1 MLAILVSF
9 VFIIPKRV
17 NPLTDLLK
25 VNSLQKYFPIR
36 SGLLSR
42 VQNRIKAVDRISFS
56 IKTGETLGLVGES
69 GCGKTTVGR
78 SILRLIEP
86 SGGSVMFQGT
96 ELTKLSRKEL
106 RKIRPKLQI
115 IFQDPYSSLNPRWV
129 VLDLVGEGL
138 VEHGLVKNL
147 SQKKDRVVEVLER
160 VGLPAE
166 ILYRY
171 PHEFSGGQRQR
182 LAIARSIIL
191 NPSLLICDEVVSAL
205 DVSIQAQII
214 NLLIELRNHSGMA
227 YLFIAHDLAVV
238 KHISHR
244 IAVMYLGQIV
254 ELARSDELFQNP
266 AHPYTEALLAAIPVP
281 DPEYPRSRVVL
292 TGEAGATGYSSQGC
306 CFAARCP
313 WVSELCRSQEP
324 PLVEISPGHY
334 VKCFLKTE
342 ESRQKT
348 EVYSI

>member
-1 MLAILVSF
+1 MS
-9 VFIIPKRV
+9 
-17 NPLTDLLK
+17 NLLQVTNLK
-25 VNSLQKYFPIR
+25 KYFPVYT
-36 SGLLSR
+36 GLLRRVSR
-42 VQNRIKAVDRISFS
+42 EIRAVDGISFA
-56 IKTGETLGLVGES
+56 IKPGETLGLVGES
-69 GCGKTTVGR
+69 GCGKTTAGR

-86 SGGSVMFQGT
+86 SGGSIKFNDL
-96 ELTKLSRKEL
+96 ELTNLSRREL
-106 RKIRPKLQI
+106 RTIRPKMQI

-147 SQKKDRVVEVLER
+147 AQKKDRVAEVLER

-182 LAIARSIIL
+182 LAVARSIIL
-191 NPSLLICDEVVSAL
+191 NPSLLVCDEVVSAL

-214 NLLIELRNHSGMA
+214 NLLIELRSQLGLA

-281 DPEYPRSRVVL
+281 DPDYPRRRMIL
-292 TGEAGATGYSSQGC
+292 TGEAGATGHSGC

-313 WVSELCRSQEP
+313 AVTELCRSQEP
-324 PLVEISPGHY
+324 PLVETGPGHY
-334 VKCFLKTE
+334 VKCFLK
-342 ESRQKT
+342 S
-348 EVYSI
+348 

>member
-1 MLAILVSF
+1 MS
-9 VFIIPKRV
+9 
-17 NPLTDLLK
+17 NLLEVK
-25 VNSLQKYFPIR
+25 DLQKYFPIR
-36 SGLLSR
+36 SGLLGR
-42 VQNRIKAVDRISFS
+42 VQSHVKAVDRVSFT
-56 IKTGETLGLVGES
+56 IEPGETLGLVGES

-86 SGGSVMFQGT
+86 SGGSVFFEGT
-96 ELTKLSRKEL
+96 EITKLSRKEL
-106 RKIRPKLQI
+106 RKIRPKMQI

-129 VLDLVGEGL
+129 VLDLIGEGL

-147 SQKKDRVVEVLER
+147 AQKKDRVVEVLER

-182 LAIARSIIL
+182 LAIARSLIL
-191 NPSLLICDEVVSAL
+191 NPSLVICDEVVSAL

-214 NLLIELRNHSGMA
+214 NLLIELRSQLGLA

-254 ELARSDELFQNP
+254 ELARSDDLFQNP
-266 AHPYTEALLAAIPVP
+266 SHPYTKALLAAIPVP
-281 DPEYPRSRVVL
+281 DPEYPRKRMIL
-292 TGEAGATGYSSQGC
+292 KGEIGNIVPDLQGC
-306 CFAARCP
+306 CFASRCP
-313 WVSELCRSQEP
+313 LAVDTCHVNEP
-324 PLVEISPGHY
+324 PLVEIEKGHY
-334 VKCFLKTE
+334 AKCFLVE
-342 ESRQKT
+342 Q
-348 EVYSI
+348 

>member
-1 MLAILVSF
+1 MSNLLE
-9 VFIIPKRV
+9 V
-17 NPLTDLLK
+17 N
-25 VNSLQKYFPIR
+25 NLQKYFPIR
-36 SGLLSR
+36 SGLLGR
-42 VQNRIKAVDRISFS
+42 AKNQIKAVDRVSFS
-56 IKTGETLGLVGES
+56 IQPGETLGLVGES

-86 SGGSVMFQGT
+86 SGGSVVFQGI
-96 ELTKLSRKEL
+96 ELTGLSRGEL
-106 RKIRPKLQI
+106 RELRPKFQI

-138 VEHGLVKNL
+138 VEHGLVKTI

-182 LAIARSIIL
+182 LAIARSIVL
-191 NPSLLICDEVVSAL
+191 NPSLLVCDEVVSAL

-214 NLLIELRNHSGMA
+214 NLLIELRSRMGMA

-238 KHISHR
+238 KHISQR

-254 ELARSDELFQNP
+254 ELAQSEQLFQNP
-266 AHPYTEALLAAIPVP
+266 VHPYTKALLAAIPNP
-281 DPEYPRSRVVL
+281 DPDRPRTRMVL
-292 TGEAGATGYSSQGC
+292 KGEISGIGHNDQGC
-306 CFAARCP
+306 CFASRCP
-313 WVSELCRSQEP
+313 SVTDSCRCQEP
-324 PLVEISPGHY
+324 PLSEIGKGHY
-334 VKCFLKTE
+334 VKCFLIEDGIPKT
-342 ESRQKT
+342 
-348 EVYSI
+348 VDNSIE

>member
-1 MLAILVSF
+1 MTNLLE
-9 VFIIPKRV
+9 V
-17 NPLTDLLK
+17 N
-25 VNSLQKYFPIR
+25 NLQKYFPIR
-36 SGLLSR
+36 SGLLGR
-42 VQNRIKAVDRISFS
+42 VQNRTKAVDRISFS
-56 IKTGETLGLVGES
+56 IQPGETLGLVGES

-86 SGGSVMFQGT
+86 SGGSVKFNAL
-96 ELTKLSRKEL
+96 ELVGLSRREL
-106 RKIRPKLQI
+106 RAVRPKMQI

-138 VEHGLVKNL
+138 VEHGLVKSS
-147 SQKKDRVVEVLER
+147 SQKKDRVVEVLEW
-160 VGLPAE
+160 VGLSPE

-191 NPSLLICDEVVSAL
+191 NPSLLVCDEVVSAL

-214 NLLIELRNHSGMA
+214 NLLIELRNQSGMA

-266 AHPYTEALLAAIPVP
+266 AHPYTKALLAAIPVP
-281 DPEYPRSRVVL
+281 DPDYPRRKMVL
-292 TGEAGATGYSSQGC
+292 AGEAGVAGYSSQGC

-313 WVSELCRSQEP
+313 SVTEFCHSQEP
-324 PLVEISPGHY
+324 PVIEIGQGHY
-334 VKCFLKTE
+334 TKCFFHGH
-342 ESRQKT
+342 
-348 EVYSI
+348 